1 MAERIVDPNYSA
13 TTERRNLF
21 VFPDAV
27 SGSSENPLPWQNGVS
42 GDNSTNSVPTIES
55 GAENSTTT
63 VGNGSSVSVPD
74 PVESVKSDTEKSSIG
89 SIIPDDANTKRNGVP
104 LYVPNT
110 DKSDYGIMSYLKSL
124 VTSPEEETRLKKENR
139 SKSMILALADAA
151 RNIGNIITASDYAT
165 PQKFNN
171 PVLENEQR
179 YKADRAERERRNMA
193 YYQAKQNEDAREQA
207 NDRWLADYS
216 LKMNKENRDADL
228 AGKRA
233 GVYAAQADYYNT
245 RKEGQKL
252 LNDNAGRKAEDE
264 HNERVARL
272 GLIKEQKATQ
282 RSAQA
287 RNYASAAKLR
297 SGGGGGGT
305 ATAKGDKIR
314 ITDAKGNVWEV
325 SKRNWE
331 TKSNWASGYNM
342 MRAKGKI
349 KDGAG
354 KTDQM
359 GVYHDPDMKE
369 AQTAML
375 RAADSKEFNDYI
387 TSIGGVKISSATP
400 KKVTSPKKVATPKTS
415 KAQNKVTPK
424 PTPSKKAP
432 KATAQKKGGMF
443 NGMKV

>member
-297 SGGGGGGT
+297 SGGGGGGGT

-325 SKRNWE
+325 SKKNWNE
-331 TKSNWASGYNM
+331 GSNWTSGYNM
-342 MRAKGKI
+342 LRSKGKI
-349 KDGAG
+349 KAAG
-354 KTDQM
+354 TTDQVGNYTNPTM
-359 GVYHDPDMKE
+359 NQ
-369 AQTAML
+369 AQAAML
-375 RAADSKEFNDYI
+375 TAAGSPEFESYI

>member
-21 VFPDAV
+21 AFPDAV
-27 SGSSENPLPWQNGVS
+27 SGSSETPLPWQNGVS
-42 GDNSTNSVPTIES
+42 GGNSTNSVPTIES

-89 SIIPDDANTKRNGVP
+89 SIVPEDANTKRNGVP

-139 SKSMILALADAA
+139 SKNMILALADAA
-151 RNIGNIITASDYAT
+151 RNIGNIITASNYAT

-193 YYQAKQNEDAREQA
+193 YYQAKLNEDAREQA
-207 NDRWLADYS
+207 NERWLAEYA

-245 RKEGQKL
+245 RKEGQKIA
-252 LNDNAGRKAEDE
+252 NDNAGRKADDE

-287 RNYASAAKLR
+287 RNYASAEKIR
-297 SGGGGGGT
+297 KSGSGGGK

-314 ITDAKGNVWEV
+314 ITDAKGNVYEV
-325 SKRNWE
+325 SKKNWNE
-331 TKSNWASGYNM
+331 DGNWSSGYNM
-342 MRAKGKI
+342 LRSKGKI
-349 KDGAG
+349 KAAG
-354 KTDQM
+354 HTDTY
-359 GVYHDPDMKE
+359 GNYVKPKKNE

-375 RAADSKEFNDYI
+375 TAAGTPEFESYI
-387 TSIGGVKISSATP
+387 TSIGGVKVSSAGANKPVAKKAPARP
-400 KKVTSPKKVATPKTS
+400 KV
-415 KAQNKVTPK
+415 QNKVTPK
-424 PTPSKKAP
+424 PTPSKKTP
-432 KATAQKKGGMF
+432 KATTQKKGGMF
-443 NGMKV
+443 NGMTV

>member
-21 VFPDAV
+21 AFPDGV
-27 SGSSENPLPWQNGVS
+27 SGSSETPLPWQNGVS

-89 SIIPDDANTKRNGVP
+89 SIIPDDASTKHKGVP

-124 VTSPEEETRLKKENR
+124 VTSPEEETRLNKKNR

-216 LKMNKENRDADL
+216 LKINKDNRDADL

-233 GVYAAQADYYNT
+233 GVYAAQANYYNT
-245 RKEGQKL
+245 RKEGQEL
-252 LNDNAGRKAEDE
+252 LNNNAGRKADDE

-325 SKRNWE
+325 SKKNWE

-342 MRAKGKI
+342 MRSKGKI
-349 KDGAG
+349 KTGAG

-387 TSIGGVKISSATP
+387 TSIGGVKVASATP

-432 KATAQKKGGMF
+432 KVTAQKKGGMF
-443 NGMKV
+443 NGMKI

>member
-55 GAENSTTT
+55 GAGNSTTT

-89 SIIPDDANTKRNGVP
+89 SIVPEDANTKRNGVP

-139 SKSMILALADAA
+139 SKNMILALADAA

-179 YKADRAERERRNMA
+179 YKADKAERERRNMA

-207 NDRWLADYS
+207 NERWLADYA

-252 LNDNAGRKAEDE
+252 LNDNAGRKADDE

-325 SKRNWE
+325 SKKNWE

-342 MRAKGKI
+342 MRSKGKI
-349 KDGAG
+349 KTGAG

-387 TSIGGVKISSATP
+387 TSIGGVKVASAT
-400 KKVTSPKKVATPKTS
+400 PKKVATPKTS

-443 NGMKV
+443 NGMTV

>member
-21 VFPDAV
+21 AFPDGV
-27 SGSSENPLPWQNGVS
+27 SGSSETPLPWQNGVS

-89 SIIPDDANTKRNGVP
+89 SIIPDDANTKHNGVP

-124 VTSPEEETRLKKENR
+124 VTSPEEETRLKKKNR

-216 LKMNKENRDADL
+216 LKINKDNRDADL

-245 RKEGQKL
+245 RKEGQEL
-252 LNDNAGRKAEDE
+252 LNNNAGRKADDE

-297 SGGGGGGT
+297 SGGGGGT

-387 TSIGGVKISSATP
+387 TSIGGVKVASAT
-400 KKVTSPKKVATPKTS
+400 PKKVATPKTS

>member
-21 VFPDAV
+21 AFPDGV
-27 SGSSENPLPWQNGVS
+27 SGSPENPLPWQNGVS

-89 SIIPDDANTKRNGVP
+89 SIIPDDVNTKRNGVP

-124 VTSPEEETRLKKENR
+124 VTSPEEETRLNKKNR

>member
-252 LNDNAGRKAEDE
+252 LNDNAGRKADDE